1 MPEIRFQI
9 QWPDG
14 TFDTCYSPSLVV
26 QDYFEAGQSY
36 ELSDF
41 IQRSN
46 DALNIAIDRVNAKFG
61 YPCGLAIGQLEMLNA
76 KAKNYENIKS
86 PEVKVTRWIQA

>member
-14 TFDTCYSPSLVV
+14 TCDTCYSPSLVV
-26 QDYFEAGQSY
+26 KDYFEAGQSY